1 MANEDEKEIVLEE
14 ETEDENSFAGKDA
27 LSEIKKLKEKLKIC
41 EAEKSEY
48 LDGWQRAKADFV
60 NARKDEEMRRADF
73 VKFANRA
80 FVLQFLDLADSFDR
94 AMADKTAWEAVDKNW
109 RLGVEYIYG
118 KLMEILKN
126 QGVEPFN
133 SIGEKLNLGRHEAV
147 GEVPIDTIEKDGII
161 MEEPAKG
168 YALLGIVVRPAQV
181 KVGKYDINQGL

>member
-161 MEEPAKG
+161 MEESAKG
-168 YALLGIVVRPAQV
+168 YTLLGIVVRPAQV
-181 KVGKYDINQGL
+181 KVGKYEEG